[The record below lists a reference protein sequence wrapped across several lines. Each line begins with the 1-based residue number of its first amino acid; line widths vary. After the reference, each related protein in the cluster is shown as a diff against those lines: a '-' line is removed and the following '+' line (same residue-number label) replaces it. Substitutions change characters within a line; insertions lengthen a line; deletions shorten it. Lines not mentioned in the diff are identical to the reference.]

1 MTGYDNSGQK
11 QMDNGMRQQRTEG
24 VTFVTPPLSGS
35 FRNRENIAVERSTDV
50 VANVEAG
57 EERDR
62 HLESGQVFPSSYSWW
77 NQRWIVSLAGPL

>member
-1 MTGYDNSGQK
+1 MTPTQIGRLKLMLEAHLRD
-11 QMDNGMRQQRTEG
+11 
-24 VTFVTPPLSGS
+24 LSS
-35 FRNRENIAVERSTDV
+35 RLRNRENIAVERTPDV
-50 VANVEAG
+50 VDNVEAA

>member
-1 MTGYDNSGQK
+1 MDTTTADRSRWITGCDKG
-11 QMDNGMRQQRTEG
+11 GTEG
-24 VTFVTPPLSGS
+24 NTFVTPNSGS
-35 FRNRENIAVERSTDV
+35 QKSRKHCCRENADV
-50 VANVEAG
+50 VDNVEAA

>member
-11 QMDNGMRQQRTEG
+11 QMYNGMRQRGTEG
-24 VTFVTPPLSGS
+24 DTFVTPPLSDS
-35 FRNRENIAVERSTDV
+35 LRNRENIAAERSTDV
-50 VANVEAG
+50 VANVEAA

-77 NQRWIVSLAGPL
+77 TQRWIASLAGPL